1 MFLVNPGTWKASN
14 NFRNKNKTLLL
25 SYDQQQITYS
35 MNIEKKKKELIND
48 EIIYC

>member
-1 MFLVNPGTWKASN
+1 MFLVNWDMEGLKQ
-14 NFRNKNKTLLL
+14 FKKQKKTLLL

-48 EIIYC
+48 EFIYC